1 MTTSRIEID
10 KKQNTIIIVSLYL
23 FYLLGFLLNEDSNG
37 GASVDYD
44 TYRSIINN
52 FVLDFK
58 NTFLNYDKFGER
70 HSPVLIM
77 ILSLFYKLNIEDYII
92 RLVSLNLSII
102 SIIFFYKCLILK
114 FKKIDNNYL
123 ILISTIF
130 FLSPAFRSLSIWPD
144 SRIFGFH
151 FFVISVY
158 YFLKF
163 TYFEKKVIYCY
174 LNIIFLAISSYFSPN
189 FSLFAI
195 FFLYKFYNNL
205 KYSREFL
212 LCVILNF
219 VLALPAFYYL
229 FILKVF
235 FLTSGNTPELG
246 VPIEGGWYNGL
257 NYANKILIIS
267 TLIMFYFLPIT
278 INKKK
283 LFLHTNKIGI
293 KETIFLTLFF
303 LLMVKFFNYQLYFT
317 GGGIFL
323 HLSHFLF
330 KNNLLFYL
338 ISLYSILLIYKL
350 CDNNKNNFYI
360 IIIILLSNPQLSL
373 YHKYFDPL
381 IIFLIFTLF
390 DVNFNKMFFNYKKIS
405 LIYIFYLTFLIISLV
420 K

>member
-163 TYFEKKVIYCY
+163 TYFEKKVI
-174 LNIIFLAISSYFSPN
+174 
-189 FSLFAI
+189 
-195 FFLYKFYNNL
+195 
-205 KYSREFL
+205 
-212 LCVILNF
+212 
-219 VLALPAFYYL
+219 
-229 FILKVF
+229 
-235 FLTSGNTPELG
+235 
-246 VPIEGGWYNGL
+246 
-257 NYANKILIIS
+257 
-267 TLIMFYFLPIT
+267 
-278 INKKK
+278 
-283 LFLHTNKIGI
+283 
-293 KETIFLTLFF
+293 
-303 LLMVKFFNYQLYFT
+303 
-317 GGGIFL
+317 
-323 HLSHFLF
+323 
-330 KNNLLFYL
+330 
-338 ISLYSILLIYKL
+338 
-350 CDNNKNNFYI
+350 
-360 IIIILLSNPQLSL
+360 
-373 YHKYFDPL
+373 
-381 IIFLIFTLF
+381 
-390 DVNFNKMFFNYKKIS
+390 
-405 LIYIFYLTFLIISLV
+405 
-420 K
+420 